1 MAVLTPRHKN
11 PRNEERQREIESV
24 DLYFYFSFNWYI
36 YIYIFLFVYCII
48 ASYSDHRLKF
58 LISIAIKIIIQN

>member
-36 YIYIFLFVYCII
+36 YIYIPLRVPHHRILQRSSIEIFDID
-48 ASYSDHRLKF
+48 SD
-58 LISIAIKIIIQN
+58 